1 MAVRTEIDVF
11 ITPEAKVEVFGAVQ
25 QELILIG

>member
-11 ITPEAKVEVFGAVQ
+11 ITPSGAVEIAGPIQ
-25 QELILIG
+25 KELILI